1 MYMLRLF
8 VRVHSL
14 KAFIVYVVH
23 KSLQFYFLYFR
34 GHIFAESSKLSGTS
48 AGRLK
53 IIESVF

>member
-1 MYMLRLF
+1 MFRVF